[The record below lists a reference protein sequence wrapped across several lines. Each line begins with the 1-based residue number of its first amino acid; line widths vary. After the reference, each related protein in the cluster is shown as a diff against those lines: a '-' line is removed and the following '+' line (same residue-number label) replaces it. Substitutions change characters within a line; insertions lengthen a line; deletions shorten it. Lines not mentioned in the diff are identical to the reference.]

1 MKMNRPLLRAVAKKL
16 RGLRHE
22 EHYDQNKVMVKTQCG
37 TAACIGGWAATLA
50 PGVKVDWPF
59 GSHVLTYKGR
69 TVKESTLVFA
79 RRQLGIS
86 NQMARWLFSGGPT
99 LAWPDAYA
107 QRLTG
112 GERPSR
118 VAADLL
124 DAIADGKVKP
134 SDGYPNWYYPDW

>member
-1 MKMNRPLLRAVAKKL
+1 LEDAMKMNRPLLRAVAKKL

-22 EHYDQNKVMVKTQCG
+22 GHYDQTEVMVKTDCG
-37 TAACIGGWAATLA
+37 TAACIGGWAAKLA

-59 GSHVLTYKGR
+59 GKYNLTYKGR

-79 RRQLGIS
+79 RRRLGINKRLAS
-86 NQMARWLFSGGPT
+86 WLFSGGAT

-107 QRLTG
+107 QRLAG

-134 SDGYPNWYYPDW
+134 SDGYPGW